1 MLEELRGR
9 LGGSSGT
16 THQFLLT
23 PSVRLGACWDLE
35 QSPNLMGPSSHL
47 TCLISSIPRWPS
59 VGESV
64 SECDYK
70 LPHPGAASPVRPP
83 SCNKTT
89 K

>member
-1 MLEELRGR
+1 MEEQVA
-9 LGGSSGT
+9 GGIEGQT
-16 THQFLLT
+16 WGQQWDHQFLLT

-59 VGESV
+59 VGEPV

-70 LPHPGAASPVRPP
+70 LRGIPGQTSFLQQDH
-83 SCNKTT
+83 
-89 K
+89 